1 MAEVYL
7 AQDELLDRPVAVK
20 VLFAQLAQDSSFVER
35 FRREAR
41 SAALLNHPN
50 IVSVYDF
57 GEDPEGYFIVMEY
70 VAGPALSEVIA
81 ADGPMAPSRAVGLAA
96 DVASALA
103 AAHREGIIH
112 RDIKPANVL
121 IDDGRAKVADFGI
134 AQVAGAADRLTMPG
148 AVVGTATYL
157 SPEQALGHDVDHR
170 SDIYSLGMVLYEM
183 LAGHAPFAGDNPVT
197 VAYKQQHEV
206 PPSPSAANPAVSPQL
221 DALVARTMSLD
232 PGYRPQTADE
242 LRADLLAVGD
252 APSRATEAANPTV
265 AFPLQPTAM
274 FAPPGAAA
282 TAIAAA
288 DTTTRPSGGG
298 RAEAAG
304 GAAAAGAGA
313 GSAAAAATGGRMA
326 GRPPQP
332 PQPQP
337 VPSGARGS
345 TPETYRR
352 RRIAVIGVLLVL
364 VLGAVAAIALLS
376 KKGTTTSQA
385 TVPPVVG
392 LPVADATAKVGQA
405 GFKSVIGTENLPGAP
420 DHVVDQRPAA
430 GVKANTNTE
439 VSLFVPAS
447 TTTTTPRSTTKP
459 TTKATTT
466 TVASTTTTTV
476 GVTTTTPVV
485 TTAPATTAVP
495 TTGSPPG
502 T

>member
-121 IDDGRAKVADFGI
+121 IDAGRAKVADFGI

-157 SPEQALGHDVDHR
+157 SPEQALGQAVDHR

-206 PPSPSAANPAVSPQL
+206 PPPPSAANQAVSPQL

-232 PGYRPQTADE
+232 PGARPQTADE
-242 LRADLLAVGD
+242 LRAALLTIAD
-252 APSRATEAANPTV
+252 APSVGAAAADPTV
-265 AFPLQPTAM
+265 AFPVPATAM
-274 FAPPGAAA
+274 FAPPAAGAAV
-282 TAIAAA
+282 AAH
-288 DTTTRPSGGG
+288 PSGGGSG

-304 GAAAAGAGA
+304 AASIAGA
-313 GSAAAAATGGRMA
+313 GSAAAIAA
-326 GRPPQP
+326 GRGGPDQAPR
-332 PQPQP
+332 
-337 VPSGARGS
+337 PSPARGS

-352 RRIAVIGVLLVL
+352 RRLVVVGIVVVL
-364 VLGAVAAIALLS
+364 VLGAIAAVALLGNKS
-376 KKGTTTSQA
+376 TSTPQA

-392 LPVADATAKVGQA
+392 LTVADATAKVGQA
-405 GFKSVIGTENLPGAP
+405 GFKAVVGPENLPGAP
-420 DHVVDQRPAA
+420 DHIVDQRPAA
-430 GVKANTNTE
+430 GVKANRNTE
-439 VSLFVPAS
+439 VSLFVPAA
-447 TTTTTPRSTTKP
+447 TTTTTPRSTTRP
-459 TTKATTT
+459 TTRATTT
-466 TVASTTTTTV
+466 TVATTTTTA

-485 TTAPATTAVP
+485 TTHPATTAVA
-495 TTGSPPG
+495 TTGSPPS